1 MDDRDDQHGKEEVD
15 KVDELT
21 EDMFVDIS
29 GGVRSMLDPDG

>member
-1 MDDRDDQHGKEEVD
+1 MDDQDRKEEVE

-21 EDMFVDIS
+21 EDMFVDVS